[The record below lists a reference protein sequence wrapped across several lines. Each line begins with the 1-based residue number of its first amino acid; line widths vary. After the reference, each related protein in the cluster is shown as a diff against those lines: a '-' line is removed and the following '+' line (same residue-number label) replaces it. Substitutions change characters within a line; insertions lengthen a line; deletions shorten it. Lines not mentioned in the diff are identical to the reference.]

1 MSNEKDI
8 GFVQQLVEATNT
20 GKVSWQPTARI
31 DEFTISFKGRF
42 SLIIAR
48 PSQGYFVFRMLDE
61 GDRVLTLLGDPEVMD
76 YMDAV
81 ALKGNPY
88 APISYVDL
96 ALTGVTSFVILIACY
111 AYFNSRKWQFVER
124 P

>member
-8 GFVQQLVEATNT
+8 GFVQQLAEATNT

-61 GDRVLTLLGDPEVMD
+61 GDREMLKLEYLEEDPGFGELPVKSLYEAARRQALQVD
-76 YMDAV
+76 DAID
-81 ALKGNPY
+81 G
-88 APISYVDL
+88 
-96 ALTGVTSFVILIACY
+96 ILQELE
-111 AYFNSRKWQFVER
+111 KK
-124 P
+124 